1 MGFEGGIRSRKDA
14 LVPMDEEEF
23 KIEIVDVVGSIEE
36 YQMLSLGAHQIVEVM
51 TSSPTQSLLE
61 GTRPRKR
68 AKLDHLSPDQK
79 TQHRKMMNRMS
90 AQSAR
95 DRQRAQ
101 MVLQEQA
108 LKEQFALNN
117 ILKEENRK
125 LKASNEA
132 LVAENESLK
141 KREEDNAELQS
152 LVEKLRA
159 ELEQKESRVGG
170 GGDEISELDM
180 PLTPS
185 STSTSVS
192 SPEETIRE
200 EVGCDSMEPAVPS
213 TVPLPK
219 GLESQLIFL
228 FTLLIWEACFRWAS
242 THPNSS
248 KLSKTSLN
256 KSSVRAQSQ
265 LWNKPLQQ
273 KSTACQALFKVP
285 QLMWKTEQLRGRPPD

>member
-1 MGFEGGIRSRKDA
+1 LPI
-14 LVPMDEEEF
+14 P
-23 KIEIVDVVGSIEE
+23 
-36 YQMLSLGAHQIVEVM
+36 
-51 TSSPTQSLLE
+51 PSLL
-61 GTRPRKR
+61 
-68 AKLDHLSPDQK
+68 Q
-79 TQHRKMMNRMS
+79 
-90 AQSAR
+90 
-95 DRQRAQ
+95 
-101 MVLQEQA
+101 
-108 LKEQFALNN
+108 NN

-132 LVAENESLK
+132 LLAENESLK
-141 KREEDNAELQS
+141 KREEDNAELQG

-170 GGDEISELDM
+170 EEISELDM

-192 SPEETIRE
+192 SPAEETIRE

-256 KSSVRAQSQ
+256 KSSVRALSQ
-265 LWNKPLQQ
+265 LWNK
-273 KSTACQALFKVP
+273 
-285 QLMWKTEQLRGRPPD
+285 